1 MVASLLVTH
10 EGGIV
15 EIDGSCIASPVGRAI
30 LETAKLNQSIA
41 EEEEA
46 RGWYIYVCQ
55 RGGRATFRYWQ
66 RIIYG
71 GELIPVFIEE

>member
-1 MVASLLVTH
+1 MVASLLVTN
-10 EGGIV
+10 EGGLV
-15 EIDGSCIASPVGRAI
+15 EIDGSCISAPIGRAY
-30 LETAKLNQSIA
+30 LDTAKLNHAIEA
-41 EEEEA
+41 EEEA

-55 RGGRATFRYWQ
+55 RGGRATFWYWQ